1 MNQHSQTQTPER
13 RTTRGVWAPFLHNR
27 RGSRCVLRT
36 GCPASPCL
44 FWTPS
49 GSPGDS
55 KHSKVRVRVPSSAR
69 SNVLNPNL
77 LVRKLEFGEAETCR
91 NLTDVQPAAS
101 RNSLPRF
108 EGPKVLRSPRWG
120 PSGLMLPSL
129 GRAGGGG
136 NGCSCPRPPH
146 PCTGRNSRHQLLRK
160 MK

>member
-1 MNQHSQTQTPER
+1 MGRLGAFPTQPARFLLRLED
-13 RTTRGVWAPFLHNR
+13 RTSGPA
-27 RGSRCVLRT
+27 
-36 GCPASPCL
+36 PASPCL

-69 SNVLNPNL
+69 SNVSNPNL